1 MSDASSDAI
10 MLARAKKKVKSKERA
25 EVVKR
30 RDVAKWN
37 RAVKDADE
45 YLVSAQLVMCVIDGL
60 ALSHTLP
67 ATVEGMPA
75 RGPEHSQNILPAT
88 VSPTIMPVKTG
99 RVG

>member
-10 MLARAKKKVKSKERA
+10 MLARAKKKAKSKQRA
-25 EVVKR
+25 DVVKR

-45 YLVSAQLVMCVIDGL
+45 YLVSAQLVTCMIDGL
-60 ALSHTLP
+60 ALP

-75 RGPEHSQNILPAT
+75 RGPEHSQNVLPAT
-88 VSPTIMPVKTG
+88 ASPTIMPVKTG